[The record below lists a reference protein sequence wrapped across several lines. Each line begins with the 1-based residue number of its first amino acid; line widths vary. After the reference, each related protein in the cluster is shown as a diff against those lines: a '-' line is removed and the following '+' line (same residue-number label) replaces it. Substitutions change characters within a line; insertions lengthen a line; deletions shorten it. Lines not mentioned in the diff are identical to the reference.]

1 MSVIHNVLAEIPS
14 RYAFLQKVQSLIDQN
29 EQVSLFIIDV
39 VRFSDVSTSFGYK
52 AGDYILSEIVRRI
65 QSIFAFDAEVGRVSG
80 DVFGLVFPGQHRTTQ
95 LNSFYTRLNEHFK
108 SPIHIGDHAF
118 IADFNVGA
126 VSNPD
131 ENRDV
136 NKLFSGAETALKQAK
151 GNKYDNFAIVSLT
164 QKKHTGGRALALKAD
179 LKRAFAND
187 ELELY
192 FQPKI
197 DLKTLKIIGAEC
209 LLRWHHPLD
218 GVLFPGALIDAAESY
233 NMMNELGYWALR
245 KAFDSLLYFQ
255 AAGFDINLA
264 VNVSPTQLYDD
275 KFVHRLK
282 QYSENM
288 CIDLSRIE
296 LELTE
301 DAAMSNSLMVNQ
313 QLAAAKRL
321 GAKIA
326 IDDFGKGYSN
336 LAYIRDLDIDTIK
349 IDKTFIMQL
358 LENPVNK
365 AIVEATKV
373 IADSLSCNVVAEG
386 IEELQHL
393 HILRELG
400 IGSGQ
405 GYLFSQAVPMQDFI
419 ALLHTDISV
428 GGSYAFTERA

>member
-14 RYAFLQKVQSLIDQN
+14 RYAFLQKVQNLVDQDG
-29 EQVSLFIIDV
+29 QVSLFIIDV
-39 VRFSDVSTSFGYK
+39 VRFSDVSASFGYK
-52 AGDYILSEIVRRI
+52 AGDYILAEIIRRI
-65 QSIFAFDAEVGRVSG
+65 QAIFAFDAEVGRISG
-80 DVFGLVFPGQHRTTQ
+80 DIFGLVFPGQHRATQ

-108 SPIHIGDHAF
+108 APIHIGDHAF

-126 VSNPD
+126 VSNPAD
-131 ENRDV
+131 NRDV
-136 NKLFSGAETALKQAK
+136 NRLFSGAETALKQAK
-151 GNKYDNFAIVSLT
+151 SNKYDNFSIVTLEQRRHS
-164 QKKHTGGRALALKAD
+164 GGRALALKAD

-197 DLKTLKIIGAEC
+197 DLNSLQITGAEC
-209 LLRWHHPLD
+209 LLRWNHPLD
-218 GVLFPGALIDAAESY
+218 GMLFPGALIDAAESY

-282 QYSENM
+282 QYSDNM
-288 CIDLSRIE
+288 CVDLSRIE

-301 DAAMSNSLMVNQ
+301 DAAMSNSLMVNK

-393 HILRELG
+393 HILRQLG
-400 IGSGQ
+400 INSGQ
-405 GYLFSQAVPMQDFI
+405 GYLFSQAIPMADFI
-419 ALLHTDISV
+419 ELLNTDISV
-428 GGSYAFTERA
+428 GGSYAFEARK